1 MWNEAAGRIS
11 EKMQFKDADGK
22 ETTVKFLKMNCVD
35 FQGKCQEERIQA
47 FPTIRLYKRDGT
59 FEQFQNKR
67 SVENIIEFLTNT
79 V

>member
-1 MWNEAAGRIS
+1 
-11 EKMQFKDADGK
+11 
-22 ETTVKFLKMNCVD
+22 
-35 FQGKCQEERIQA
+35 ERIQA

-79 V
+79 VRNSHLMIAQHHAMFDQGCQ